1 MKNEKN
7 KDLLKKIKETIKEYD
22 SNGIIVDSYLI
33 GGGEKIS
40 TLISVDAPEVISSAD
55 ILYYSG
61 YISAEGISN
70 HKKVLGKVQVLNEC
84 INKIIDASFENKEAT
99 FTKSISI
106 SQNDID
112 KPYRNNAWTGF

>member
-1 MKNEKN
+1 MKNKKN
-7 KDLLKKIKETIKEYD
+7 KELLKKIKEAIEEYD
-22 SNGIIVDSYLI
+22 SNGIIIDSYLI
-33 GGGEKIS
+33 GGGEKIF
-40 TLISVDAPEVISSAD
+40 TPISVDTPEQISSAD
-55 ILYYSG
+55 VLYYSG

-84 INKIIDASFENKEAT
+84 INKIIDASFENKETT

-106 SQNDID
+106 SN